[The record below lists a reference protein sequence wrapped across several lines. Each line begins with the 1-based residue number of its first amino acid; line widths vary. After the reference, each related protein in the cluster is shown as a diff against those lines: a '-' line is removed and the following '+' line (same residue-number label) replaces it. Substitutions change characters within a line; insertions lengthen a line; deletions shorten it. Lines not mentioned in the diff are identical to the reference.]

1 MSDNLRGLRCYTAG
15 PIEYTFQLSDENKK
29 FNKEK
34 LDNFLEEKGVR
45 VLDPRKI
52 FFRGISEIE
61 DRKKLMEN
69 RDFKEIRRQVKLIVR
84 KDLRAVDI
92 SDFIIAYLPKGVRT
106 TGTVHEII
114 EADRQRKPVLLLCPE
129 GIEHIPLWFFGII
142 PTEYMFES
150 LKDLTDYLEKIDT
163 YPEPDKLSDRWQFII
178 SNLLEDE
185 TGI

>member
-1 MSDNLRGLRCYTAG
+1 MPNNLNKLRCYTAG
-15 PIEYTFQLSDENKK
+15 PIEFADQLSEKQQA

-34 LDNFLEEKGVR
+34 LDNFLREKGVR
-45 VLDPRKI
+45 VLDPKKI
-52 FFRGISEIE
+52 FFRGIAEIE
-61 DRKKLMEN
+61 DRKKLFDN
-69 RDFKEIRRQVKLIVR
+69 KDYKEIRRQVKLIVR

-92 SDFIIAYLPKGVRT
+92 SDFVIAYFPKGVKT

-129 GIEHIPLWFFGII
+129 GIRHIPLWFFGII
-142 PTEYMFES
+142 PVEYMFDS
-150 LKDLTDYLEKIDT
+150 LKSLFEYLEKIDE

-178 SNLLEDE
+178 SNLMEEE